1 MLWWHQSG
9 MRYASIDPTDAT
21 DGDLVWYTDGS
32 VQCPR
37 IPSVASAA
45 AAIVVVNGRGE
56 LIAFTEIVLPSLVT
70 TAPVAEALALLSV
83 LGFAVGILRVIA
95 DCKTLLDTAAL
106 GEAAATRAG
115 SAMAGIWSCI
125 SVGDD
130 GNIDIQVRDGRLRCM
145 PSRPA
150 ADNFGNEVL
159 SDVELVKEIDWM
171 ANRLAEAIA
180 KRCALRFVVGPRLQ
194 KRCPLAG
201 MLATCMTAIRD
212 EAAALGAV
220 TCAHS

>member
-1 MLWWHQSG
+1 

-37 IPSVASAA
+37 TPSVASAT

-56 LIAFTEIVLPSLVT
+56 LIALTEIVLPSGVT

-83 LGFAVGILRVIA
+83 LRFAVVGILRVIA

-130 GNIDIQVRDGRLRCM
+130 GHIDIQVRDGWLRCM
-145 PSRPA
+145 PSRPT

-159 SDVELVKEIDWM
+159 SDGELVKEIDWRV
-171 ANRLAEAIA
+171 NWLAEAIT
-180 KRCALRFVVGPRLQ
+180 KRCALRFVVDPRLQ
-194 KRCPLAG
+194 NRGPQAG
-201 MLATCMTAIRD
+201 MLATCMTAILD